1 MCRCRLLHLNLF
13 WPRTSEPS
21 GNIEKGPYWSL
32 TQNEPSR
39 EVSRLCC
46 LPFFSLE
53 QTKCSACFDADREI
67 LEHPALWKDGN
78 THTLIKEQGPQL
90 ENLLKYSLKDT
101 HSVYFNS
108 NTFPPAPVSSL
119 AFTCDSCY
127 PGLSYTDVP
136 GWVCP
141 PWHFSFGTLAFD
153 ILEDWKQNYNNLASM
168 QQWKQRRTRDHGC
181 CRQPNWVLVFPAVI
195 QPPAH
200 WQLGFS
206 LGSGGDLVASSAM
219 AVSRYSC
226 SFFPC
231 HLYSHI
237 CRYKQ
242 NKA

>member
-1 MCRCRLLHLNLF
+1 MNHQERWVGYAAFHSFHWNR
-13 WPRTSEPS
+13 PS
-21 GNIEKGPYWSL
+21 A
-32 TQNEPSR
+32 
-39 EVSRLCC
+39 V
-46 LPFFSLE
+46 
-53 QTKCSACFDADREI
+53 
-67 LEHPALWKDGN
+67 PALMLTERSLSIQLYEKMV

-101 HSVYFNS
+101 HSVYFKNS
-108 NTFPPAPVSSL
+108 NIFPLAAVSSL